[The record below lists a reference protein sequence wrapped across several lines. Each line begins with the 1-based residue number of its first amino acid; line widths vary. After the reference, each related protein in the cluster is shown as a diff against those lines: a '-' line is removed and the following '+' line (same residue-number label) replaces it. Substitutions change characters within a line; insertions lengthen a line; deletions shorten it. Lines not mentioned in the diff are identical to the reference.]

1 MKNLEHTKP
10 EFWEELYTVNDIGWD
25 LSGSSPPFRELIT
38 NLNLENKKVFVPGCG
53 NGYDVIELA
62 KNGAEVWAIDFAKNP
77 LENLQQYLNFNNTK
91 IHLILSDIFEIS
103 NFFYNK
109 FDYVFEYTCYCAI
122 DPSQRKKYRD
132 LIHQI
137 LLNGGKFIS
146 LFFPI
151 LKPETDDG
159 PPFGVNL
166 KNTLKMFEQK
176 FKIMQINKSI
186 NSHPKRMGNEIL
198 VVMKK
203 NG

>member
-1 MKNLEHTKP
+1 MKKLEHTKP
-10 EFWEELYTVNDIGWD
+10 KFWEELYTANNIDWD
-25 LSGSSPPFRELIT
+25 LSGSSPPLRELIT

-77 LENLQQYLNFNNTK
+77 LENLKQHPNFNKTK

-166 KNTLKMFEQK
+166 KNTLKMFEKK
-176 FKIMQINKSI
+176 FEIMQINKSI
-186 NSHPKRMGNEIL
+186 NSHLKRMGNEIL